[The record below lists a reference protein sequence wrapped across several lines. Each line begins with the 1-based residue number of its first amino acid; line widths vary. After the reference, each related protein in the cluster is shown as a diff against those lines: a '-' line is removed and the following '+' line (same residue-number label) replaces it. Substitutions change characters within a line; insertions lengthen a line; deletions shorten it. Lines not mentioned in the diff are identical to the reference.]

1 MGALLNS
8 PLVSVRVLRNVVVC
22 GILCAIVLWLMRA
35 RLWQNRTA
43 LLLGVVAGSLYALWH
58 WRHLS
63 RRIARRHRR
72 FERNKIFVHY
82 LNTVEVLLSAVA
94 YNPYLAIPIGV
105 LLLVGVLLSVRSG
118 AWWATLIGTF
128 GLTSCGVLAGCIIG
142 YERLHGPLHYQY
154 DSQMWSGAEG
164 MLYRTATVVKPLT
177 PAGKVDYQG
186 ELWNAVSLSGE
197 PINVGDRVEVISVE
211 RLTLYVDRVPQSGPS
226 AE

>member
-1 MGALLNS
+1 MNP
-8 PLVSVRVLRNVVVC
+8 PLASVRVLRNVVVW
-22 GILCAIVLWLMRA
+22 GILCAILLWLTRA
-35 RLWQNRTA
+35 WHWQKRTA
-43 LLLGVVAGSLYALWH
+43 WVLGVVAGSLYALWH

-63 RRIARRHRR
+63 RRIARHHRR

-82 LNTVEVLLSAVA
+82 LNTGEVFLSAVA
-94 YNPYLAIPIGV
+94 YHPYLAIPIGV
-105 LLLVGVLLSVRSG
+105 LLFVGVLLSVRSG

-128 GLTSCGVLAGCIIG
+128 GLTSCGVLASCIIG

-154 DSQMWSGAEG
+154 DSRMWSGAEG

-197 PINVGDRVEVISVE
+197 PINVGDCVEVISVE
-211 RLTLYVDRVPQSGPS
+211 RLTLYVDHVPPYGPS

>member
-1 MGALLNS
+1 MHS
-8 PLVSVRVLRNVVVC
+8 PLASVRVLRNVVVW
-22 GILCAIVLWLMRA
+22 GVLCAIALGLMRA

-43 LLLGVVAGSLYALWH
+43 LLSGVVAGSLYALWH

-72 FERNKIFVHY
+72 FEPNKIFVHY
-82 LNTVEVLLSAVA
+82 LNTAEVLLGAVA
-94 YNPYLAIPIGV
+94 YNSYLAIPIGV
-105 LLLVGVLLSVRSG
+105 LLFAGVLLSVLSG
-118 AWWATLIGTF
+118 GWWATLIGAF

-154 DSQMWSGAEG
+154 DSRTWSGAEG

-186 ELWNAVSLSGE
+186 ELWNAVSLSGD
-197 PINVGDRVEVISVE
+197 PIDVGDRVEVISVD